1 MCNDFNKK
9 INGSV
14 CPGVRRTLLKYKKM
28 KKYIFYLFAIVIASC
43 SQPSEYDLVIK
54 NVGLFNGEEDVGIVN
69 IAINSDT
76 IAAISTEALL
86 SDSTIDGSGKYVIP
100 GMVNAHVHV
109 TTLNQVKEGYPY
121 GILANLNMHTGLE
134 ERELRWKEISRD
146 STGYS
151 LLYGAG
157 HAATVPGGHPNQ
169 FSPDM
174 ETISDLVSIREWVDN
189 RIAAGVDYIKI
200 VRDNHPWFYNPSLPT
215 LSYEQIGELISYSRG
230 KGYKA
235 VVHIGKAVE
244 LAEIAG
250 LKPDG
255 FVHIWSFKT
264 ESELTDQ
271 QWDAI
276 RECECFIIPTAVL
289 SKGSQNSSE
298 EEMRDPDGRMRE
310 WAEQNFLSADETI
323 EALRKLHE
331 IGVLIVAGTDAPN
344 NGINFSDDLFSEL
357 EMYQQAGMNNL
368 EVLRT
373 TTGNAAKAFDIE
385 VGLLEIGS
393 KANLVLLNGNPID
406 DLENLKKVEQIWK
419 NGKTNQ

>member
-1 MCNDFNKK
+1 
-9 INGSV
+9 
-14 CPGVRRTLLKYKKM
+14 M
-28 KKYIFYLFAIVIASC
+28 KKYIIYLFSIVIVSC
-43 SQPSEYDLVIK
+43 SQPSEYDLVIE
-54 NVGLFNGEEDVGIVN
+54 NVGLFNGEDNVGIVN

-109 TTLNQVKEGYPY
+109 TTLDQVKEGYPY

-134 ERELRWKEISRD
+134 DRELRWKEISRD
-146 STGYS
+146 STGYP

-157 HAATVPGGHPNQ
+157 HAATVPGGHPTQ
-169 FSPDM
+169 FGSDM
-174 ETISDLVSIREWVDN
+174 ETISDSVSIGEWVDN
-189 RIAAGVDYIKI
+189 RITAGVDYIKI
-200 VRDNHPWFYNPSLPT
+200 VRDHHPWFNHPSLPT
-215 LSYEQIGELISYSRG
+215 LSYEQIGELISYSQG

-235 VVHIGKAVE
+235 VVHISQAVE
-244 LAEIAG
+244 LAEIAEY
-250 LKPDG
+250 KPDG
-255 FVHIWSFKT
+255 FVHIWSFKRD
-264 ESELTDQ
+264 SELTDQ

-276 RECECFIIPTAVL
+276 RECECFVIPTALL
-289 SKGSQNSSE
+289 SKSTENMPEGE
-298 EEMRDPDGRMRE
+298 RRE
-310 WAEQNFLSADETI
+310 WAEQYFLSEDETI
-323 EALRKLHE
+323 EVLRKLHE
-331 IGVLIVAGTDAPN
+331 MGVMIVAGTDPPGAGVN
-344 NGINFSDDLFSEL
+344 YSDDLFLEL

-406 DLENLKKVEQIWK
+406 DLENLKKVEQVWK